1 MLYRSTFS
9 TSYNFRLLILTGVLS
24 VLGSGLAGRVLAS
37 SRFFESNIVVCL
49 LSEEESSLEV
59 NLF

>member
-24 VLGSGLAGRVLAS
+24 VFRSGLAVRVLAS

-49 LSEEESSLEV
+49 PDEAEFSLEV
-59 NLF
+59 DLF